1 MNFINYRIEEIISE
15 VFCFLIRKSIEKIVH
30 EIVSEIPHDVALKI
44 APNIVH
50 KIVPKIDFVQR
61 NYQNFINTSSKFRKF

>member
-30 EIVSEIPHDVALKI
+30 ETVSEISHEVVLKI
-44 APNIVH
+44 VPNIVH
-50 KIVPKIDFVQR
+50 KIVPKIDFVQ
-61 NYQNFINTSSKFRKF
+61 NFHHGMY